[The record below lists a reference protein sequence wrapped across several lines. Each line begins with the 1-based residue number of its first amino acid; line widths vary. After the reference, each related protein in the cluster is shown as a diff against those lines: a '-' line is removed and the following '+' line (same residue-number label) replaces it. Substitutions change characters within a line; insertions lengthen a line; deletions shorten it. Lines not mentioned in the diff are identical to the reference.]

1 MSVILAT
8 GKCVERAPAVFVAPG
23 AVVAELQKIGC
34 EPTAFGL
41 IGLTRIASGVDAAQ
55 SKI

>member
-1 MSVILAT
+1 MSVILVAAE
-8 GKCVERAPAVFVAPG
+8 CVERALAVFVAPG
-23 AVVAELQKIGC
+23 AVVAELQEIGC

-41 IGLTRIASGVDAAQ
+41 IGLTRIATGVDAAQ